1 MGLVSSVT
9 KLTECTYSTI
19 PITIDWFYCHIFK
32 FVFVTNFQ
40 FYFHFS
46 VQPLKKL
53 CFQTEILGSLFK
65 YIYIFCFILL
75 FTSSSPCRKDQF
87 AVSYFSTI
95 LIVLI
100 HGPVVRRPISANLGL
115 NFNPGPFFLSS
126 KAFPRTIFSILF
138 LVANHQ
144 IVDKKN

>member
-1 MGLVSSVT
+1 MHLLYYTNNNRLVLLSHFQILICNELLVLFSFFR
-9 KLTECTYSTI
+9 LAPEEALFSNRNI
-19 PITIDWFYCHIFK
+19 GQ
-32 FVFVTNFQ
+32 FVLN
-40 FYFHFS
+40 
-46 VQPLKKL
+46 
-53 CFQTEILGSLFK
+53 
-65 YIYIFCFILL
+65 IYIFCFILL
-75 FTSSSPCRKDQF
+75 CTSSSPCRKDQF

-100 HGPVVRRPISANLGL
+100 QGPVVRRPISANLGL

-126 KAFPRTIFSILF
+126 KAFPRTTFSILF

>member
-1 MGLVSSVT
+1 MHLLYYTNNNRLVLLSHFQILICNELLV
-9 KLTECTYSTI
+9 LFF
-19 PITIDWFYCHIFK
+19 FY
-32 FVFVTNFQ
+32 
-40 FYFHFS
+40 
-46 VQPLKKL
+46 PLKKL

-65 YIYIFCFILL
+65 YIYFGFILL

-100 HGPVVRRPISANLGL
+100 QGPVVRRPISTNLGL